1 MLLASSFDTDIVEK
15 VGAAGGAELK
25 ENNLYMWLTPAMCIH
40 RSPYCGRNFEYYSE
54 DPFLTGKM
62 GAAMVKGIQSNGV
75 SASIKHFAANNK
87 ETNRKDADS
96 RVSERALREIYLKGF
111 EICVKEADPWS
122 LMSSYNRVN
131 GYHSSENK
139 DLLTTVLRK
148 DWGYNGI
155 VTTDW
160 WTYGEQY
167 KEILAGN
174 DVKMPD
180 NRPDRVLEAMKKGAI
195 TRDDLY
201 VCAKRVLEFL
211 LKLD

>member
-1 MLLASSFDTDIVEK
+1 
-15 VGAAGGAELK
+15 
-25 ENNLYMWLTPAMCIH
+25 
-40 RSPYCGRNFEYYSE
+40 
-54 DPFLTGKM
+54 
-62 GAAMVKGIQSNGV
+62 
-75 SASIKHFAANNK
+75 
-87 ETNRKDADS
+87 
-96 RVSERALREIYLKGF
+96 
-111 EICVKEADPWS
+111 
-122 LMSSYNRVN
+122 MSSYNRVN